1 MATTKKKAAASK
13 PAKPSPAKKM
23 ASKKK
28 ASAKRSD
35 GDMVTTSAAP
45 WLDDERIT
53 TARKNVRTI
62 LEGYNTEEMMD
73 EVMDLHR
80 STKARNLKTLRSVK
94 DMEAV
99 IVDAGLENQA
109 VRSRVAEIEMQVLRP
124 VLKAK
129 ALIELAGDYIRETH
143 GSYLTSAA
151 RTIAE
156 RQSLI
161 DSIFQRE
168 GMMMRDLQ
176 NVQAIA
182 EKAIKDLDQSA
193 FRIAGAQNAL
203 AAINQRRT

>member
-1 MATTKKKAAASK
+1 MAAKKATTGKPSKSAASKKVAPKKKAV
-13 PAKPSPAKKM
+13 
-23 ASKKK
+23 
-28 ASAKRSD
+28 AKRNAD
-35 GDMVTTSAAP
+35 ADAAPPASP

-62 LEGYNTEEMMD
+62 LTGYNTEEMMD
-73 EVMDLHR
+73 EIMDLHR
-80 STKARNLKTLRSVK
+80 STKARSLKTLRSVK

-109 VRSRVAEIEMQVLRP
+109 VRSRIAEIEMQVMRP

-143 GSYLTSAA
+143 GPYLASAA

-161 DSIFQRE
+161 DSVFQRE
-168 GMMMRDLQ
+168 SMMIRDLQ

-182 EKAIKDLDQSA
+182 EKAIRDLDQSA
-193 FRIAGAQNAL
+193 FRISGAQNAL
-203 AAINQRRT
+203 ASLNQRRV